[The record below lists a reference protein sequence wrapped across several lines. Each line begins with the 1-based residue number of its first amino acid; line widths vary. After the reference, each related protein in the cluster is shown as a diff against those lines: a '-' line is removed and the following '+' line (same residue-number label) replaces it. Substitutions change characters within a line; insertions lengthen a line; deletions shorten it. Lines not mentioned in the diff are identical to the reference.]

1 MVENAFGI
9 LANHWRVFTTK
20 IHLQP
25 ETVDKIVLACT
36 VLHNVL
42 RDQCGDGYTQLP
54 SERDGPG
61 EHGPTLAQAA
71 LPRSTNTTLQ
81 AKRNR
86 DILCNYMCS
95 DAGAV
100 AWQWDKI

>member
-1 MVENAFGI
+1 VVENAFGI

-42 RDQCGDGYTQLP
+42 RDQCG
-54 SERDGPG
+54 DGPG

-100 AWQWDKI
+100 AWQWDKM